1 MCRRYALKVIDL
13 TGQVRLI
20 MDADIRFPSHF
31 NIAPS
36 STNPVIVPAPDGNH
50 LRMMEWGLIPH
61 WAKDIRT
68 MPRPANARAES
79 LAEKP
84 MFRGLLAHHRC
95 VVPAS
100 GFYEWRT
107 EGTRKLPFYF
117 HRKDDALLTFAGLY
131 DSWQAPSGEPRQTY
145 TIITTAANELMAPIH
160 DRMPAI
166 LTDEGEQRW
175 LSGDVLSSVAMKE
188 ILVPYASDRMETYL
202 VSPRV
207 NSSAVDDEGMVLPVN
222 GRGMV

>member
-36 STNPVIVPAPDGNH
+36 STNPVIVSAPDGNH

-61 WAKDIRT
+61 WATDIRT
-68 MPRPANARAES
+68 LPRPANARAES

-84 MFRGLLAHHRC
+84 MFRGLLASHRC
-95 VVPAS
+95 IVPAS

-131 DSWQAPSGEPRQTY
+131 DAWQAPSGETCQTY

-166 LTDEGEQRW
+166 LTDEGVQRW
-175 LSGDVLSSVAMKE
+175 LSGENPSVDEMNE
-188 ILVPYASDRMETYL
+188 ILEPCASDRMGMFL

-207 NSSAVDDEGMVLPVN
+207 NSSAVDDEQLIAPL
-222 GRGMV
+222 

>member
-36 STNPVIVPAPDGNH
+36 STNPVIVYAPDGNH

-68 MPRPANARAES
+68 LPRPANARAES

-131 DSWQAPSGEPRQTY
+131 DFWQAPSGETRQTY

-166 LTDEGEQRW
+166 LTDEDVQRW
-175 LSGDVLSSVAMKE
+175 LSRDVLSSVAMKE
-188 ILVPYASDRMETYL
+188 MLVPYASDRMETFL

-207 NSSAVDDEGMVLPVN
+207 NSTAVDDEQLIAPL
-222 GRGMV
+222 

>member
-20 MDADIRFPSHF
+20 MDADIQFPSHF

-36 STNPVIVPAPDGNH
+36 SKNPVIVSASDGNH
-50 LRMMEWGLIPH
+50 LQMMEWGLIPH

-68 MPRPANARAES
+68 LPRPANARAES

-84 MFRGLLAHHRC
+84 MFRGLLASHRC

-100 GFYEWRT
+100 GFYEWKK

-117 HRKDDALLTFAGLY
+117 HRKDNSLLTFAGLY
-131 DSWQAPSGEPRQTY
+131 DSWQAPTGETRQTY
-145 TIITTAANELMAPIH
+145 TIITTAANELMVPIH

-166 LTDEGEQRW
+166 LTDEGVQRW
-175 LSGDVLSSVAMKE
+175 LSGTVLSPAVRNE
-188 ILVPYASDRMETYL
+188 ILVPFASERMETYL

-207 NSSAVDDEGMVLPVN
+207 NSSAVDDEQLIVPL
-222 GRGMV
+222 

>member
-1 MCRRYALKVIDL
+1 MCRRYALRVIDL

-36 STNPVIVPAPDGNH
+36 STNPVIVSAPEGNH

-61 WAKDIRT
+61 WAKDICT

-95 VVPAS
+95 IVPAS

-117 HRKDDALLTFAGLY
+117 HRKDGSLLTFAGLY
-131 DSWQAPSGEPRQTY
+131 DAWQAPTGETRQTY

-166 LTDEGEQRW
+166 LTREGEERW
-175 LSGDVLSSVAMKE
+175 LAGEAPAADEMREL
-188 ILVPYASDRMETYL
+188 LVPCENAVLEAYV
-202 VSPRV
+202 VSQRV
-207 NSSAVDDEGMVLPVN
+207 NRPGEEDEGMILPVN
-222 GRGMV
+222 GQGTI

>member
-36 STNPVIVPAPDGNH
+36 SKNPVIVAAPDGNH
-50 LRMMEWGLIPH
+50 LQMMVWGLIPH

-68 MPRPANARAES
+68 LPRPANARAES

-84 MFRGLLAHHRC
+84 MFRGLLASNRC
-95 VVPAS
+95 IVPAS
-100 GFYEWRT
+100 GFYEWKK

-117 HRKDDALLTFAGLY
+117 HRKDNSLLTFAGLY
-131 DSWQAPSGEPRQTY
+131 DAWQAPSGETRQTY

-166 LTDEGEQRW
+166 LTDEGVQRW
-175 LSGDVLSSVAMKE
+175 LSGDVLSPAVRNE

-202 VSPRV
+202 VSQRV
-207 NSSAVDDEGMVLPVN
+207 NSSAVDDEQLIEPL
-222 GRGMV
+222 

>member
-36 STNPVIVPAPDGNH
+36 STNPVIVSAPEGNH
-50 LRMMEWGLIPH
+50 LKMMEWGLIPH

-84 MFRGLLAHHRC
+84 MFRDLVMHRRC

-100 GFYEWRT
+100 GFYEWKR
-107 EGTRKLPFYF
+107 EGTRNLPFYF
-117 HRKDDALLTFAGLY
+117 HRKDGTLLTFAGLY
-131 DSWQAPSGEPRQTY
+131 DRWQDPSGMPRQTY
-145 TIITTAANELMAPIH
+145 TIITTAANGIMAPVH

-166 LTDEGEQRW
+166 LTGDRVQRW
-175 LSGDVLSSVAMKE
+175 LSGGMLSPAAMRE
-188 ILVPYASDRMETYL
+188 ILVPCPPGELETYL

-207 NSSAVDDEGMVLPVN
+207 NSPAVDDEQLIVPL
-222 GRGMV
+222 

>member
-1 MCRRYALKVIDL
+1 MRVMCRRYALKVIDL

-36 STNPVIVPAPDGNH
+36 STNPVIVSAPDGNH

-68 MPRPANARAES
+68 LPRPANARAES

-100 GFYEWRT
+100 GFYEWKK

-131 DSWQAPSGEPRQTY
+131 DFWQAPSGETRQTY

-166 LTDEGEQRW
+166 LTDEGVQRW
-175 LSGDVLSSVAMKE
+175 LSRDVLSSVAMKE
-188 ILVPYASDRMETYL
+188 MLVPDASDRMETFL

-207 NSSAVDDEGMVLPVN
+207 NSTAMDDEQLIAPL
-222 GRGMV
+222 

>member
-1 MCRRYALKVIDL
+1 MCRRYALRVIDL

-36 STNPVIVPAPDGNH
+36 STNPVIVSAPEGNH

-95 VVPAS
+95 IVPAS

-117 HRKDDALLTFAGLY
+117 HRKDGSLLTFAGLY
-131 DSWQAPSGEPRQTY
+131 DAWQAPSGETRQTY

-166 LTDEGEQRW
+166 LTDEDVQRW
-175 LSGDVLSSVAMKE
+175 LSRDVLLSVAMKE
-188 ILVPYASDRMETYL
+188 MLVPDASDRMETFL

-207 NSSAVDDEGMVLPVN
+207 NSTAVDDEQLIAPL
-222 GRGMV
+222 